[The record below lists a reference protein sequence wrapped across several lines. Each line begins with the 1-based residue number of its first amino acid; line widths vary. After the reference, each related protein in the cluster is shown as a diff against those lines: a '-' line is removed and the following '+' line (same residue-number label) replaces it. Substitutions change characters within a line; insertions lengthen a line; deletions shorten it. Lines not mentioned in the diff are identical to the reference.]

1 MTFGDNCLYVSTIS
15 KSRVYILLNK
25 SNGYTIRAVEE
36 GAKGGSLGVSL
47 IFVRRLRSFIFFW
60 VIPNLLYPFS
70 ARIKSLIELIYYLT
84 FAFMCYLNSPLD
96 Y

>member
-36 GAKGGSLGVSL
+36 GAKGGSLGVSPLL
-47 IFVRRLRSFIFFW
+47 IFGRTLRSFLFFW
-60 VIPNLLYPFS
+60 VIPNLLWPFS
-70 ARIKSLIELIYYLT
+70 ARIKSLIELIY
-84 FAFMCYLNSPLD
+84 F
-96 Y
+96 